1 MNSLTDRPSAWA
13 AITPAGAVNSDLAA
27 VPAASANG
35 TALDS
40 ALPRPAG
47 ATSVIFELAADDAVT
62 YAIKGTAPE
71 AAPAPTVT
79 RSGAEFRRIE
89 QPLGPDRMIYITAK
103 AGAPLF
109 MWA

>member
-13 AITPAGAVNSDLAA
+13 TIAAVGTVNSDLAE
-27 VPAASANG
+27 VPAGSANG

-47 ATSVIFELAADDAVT
+47 ATSVIFELAADDSVT

-71 AAPAPTVT
+71 GAPTPTVT
-79 RSGAEFRRIE
+79 RTGAEFRRIE
-89 QPLGPDRMIYITAK
+89 QPLGPDRMIYVTARV
-103 AGAPLF
+103 GAPAF